1 MKCMG
6 PFESR
11 DCYPWSS
18 AHPGLFIFTVD
29 QSMDM
34 KVNYS
39 LSRRRAEFASDL
51 VNGSI
56 MKIININLNG
66 TQVKNRCYIIVL
78 GYASQVNVLCE
89 GWLSN
94 LCESTKR
101 IEQVVLK
108 LPDGDGESLDFEEQ
122 MPVWI
127 DSKTCETKTDLSIL
141 TTKVQKVVNSWRK
154 DNCTVPIIINLTAGN
169 HSGRYIQFGFELK
182 DCLVCNVL
190 CKHVKEVD
198 DDEKLFWRRHSSS
211 NLPEKIIWTM
221 KMYGYDINSLFL
233 DSSMLYAFV
242 SAPFYARD
250 MFTI

>member
-18 AHPGLFIFTVD
+18 AHPGLFIFTVE

-39 LSRRRAEFASDL
+39 QSRKKSEFASDL

-56 MKIININLNG
+56 IKIININYNG
-66 TQVKNRCYIIVL
+66 TRIKNRCYIIVL

-101 IEQVVLK
+101 IEQVVHK
-108 LPDGDGESLDFEEQ
+108 LSDGDGGLLDFEEQ
-122 MPVWI
+122 KPVWI
-127 DSKTCETKTDLSIL
+127 DSETCETKADLSIL
-141 TTKVQKVVNSWRK
+141 TTEVQKIVNSWRK
-154 DNCTVPIIINLTAGN
+154 DNFTVPIMINLTAGN
-169 HSGRYIQFGFELK
+169 HSGKDMQFGFELK

-190 CKHVKEVD
+190 CKQVKEVD
-198 DDEKLFWRRHSSS
+198 DDEKLF
-211 NLPEKIIWTM
+211 
-221 KMYGYDINSLFL
+221 
-233 DSSMLYAFV
+233 V
-242 SAPFYARD
+242 SDR
-250 MFTI
+250 